1 MNFKKTLDR
10 HFKIRERH
18 STVRQ
23 EVIGGI
29 TTFMTMAYII
39 FVNPAILSDAGMDR
53 GALITVTTLS
63 AAMGTLIAALFA
75 NVPFALAPG
84 MGLNAFFTYSLVIGR
99 GIPWETAL
107 GIVFLSGVFF
117 LLLSLGGIREKIAN
131 AIPLSLKISVTG
143 GIGLFIAFIGLK
155 TLGVITS
162 NPATLVGIAKFS
174 PEILIGILGLFIS
187 VILEI
192 RRVKGGIL
200 IGIVASTVI
209 GMMTGHAEIPKE
221 VISLPP
227 SIAPIAFKLD
237 ILGALK
243 LSLLGPAFSFMFVD
257 LFDSLGTLIACS
269 KEIGLTD
276 RKGKVKDLGKMLYT
290 DVISTIFGAFLG
302 TSTVTTLS
310 ETAAGIAAGAR
321 TGLASVVTAALFLLA
336 LFFTP
341 IVAVVPA
348 YATAPALI
356 IVGVYMFRN
365 ISELDFKDFKTMF
378 PAFITILMM
387 PLTYSISIGLALGFI
402 SYIVIH
408 LGTGEANKINKT
420 LYFIGALS
428 VLSLIV

>member
-1 MNFKKTLDR
+1 MKKFLET
-10 HFKIRERH
+10 HFKVKERH
-18 STVRQ
+18 STLKH

-53 GALITVTTLS
+53 GALITVTALS
-63 AAMGTLIAALFA
+63 AGLGTLLAGLFA

-99 GIPWETAL
+99 GVPWETAL

-117 LLLSLGGIREKIAN
+117 LILSLGGIREKIAN
-131 AIPLSLKISVTG
+131 AIPLCLKISVTG

-155 TLGVITS
+155 TLGVVTS
-162 NPATLVGIAKFS
+162 NPATLVGIATFT
-174 PEILIGILGLFIS
+174 PEILIGVLGLFIA

-192 RRVKGGIL
+192 RKVKGGIL
-200 IGIVASTVI
+200 IGIVVSTLV
-209 GMMTGHAEIPKE
+209 GMLTGYAEIPTS

-237 ILGALK
+237 IVGALK

-276 RKGKVKDLGKMLYT
+276 KKGKVKDLGKMLYT
-290 DVISTIFGAFLG
+290 DVISTIFGAILG

-321 TGLASVVTAALFLLA
+321 TGLASVVTAGLFFLA

-341 IVAVVPA
+341 IVGVVPA

-365 ISELDFKDFKTMF
+365 ICELDFTDFKTMF
-378 PAFITILMM
+378 PAFITIIMM

-402 SYIVIH
+402 SYILIH
-408 LGTGEANKINKT
+408 LGTGDYKKINPT

>member
-1 MNFKKTLDR
+1 MKKFLET
-10 HFKIRERH
+10 HFKVKERH
-18 STVRQ
+18 STLKH

-53 GALITVTTLS
+53 GALITVTALS
-63 AAMGTLIAALFA
+63 AGLGTLLAGLFA

-99 GIPWETAL
+99 GVPWETAL

-117 LLLSLGGIREKIAN
+117 LILSLGGIREKIAN
-131 AIPLSLKISVTG
+131 AIPLCLKISVTG

-155 TLGVITS
+155 TLGVVTS
-162 NPATLVGIAKFS
+162 NPATLVGIATFT
-174 PEILIGILGLFIS
+174 PEILIGVLGLFIA

-192 RRVKGGIL
+192 RKVKGGIL
-200 IGIVASTVI
+200 IGIVVSTLV
-209 GMMTGHAEIPKE
+209 GMLTGYADVPTS

-237 ILGALK
+237 IVGALK

-276 RKGKVKDLGKMLYT
+276 KKGKVKDLGKMLYT
-290 DVISTIFGAFLG
+290 DVISTIFGAILG

-321 TGLASVVTAALFLLA
+321 TGLASVVTAGLFFLA

-341 IVAVVPA
+341 IVGVVPA

-365 ISELDFKDFKTMF
+365 ICELDFTDFKTMF
-378 PAFITILMM
+378 PAFITIIMM

-402 SYIVIH
+402 SYILIH
-408 LGTGEANKINKT
+408 LGTGDYKKINPT

>member
-1 MNFKKTLDR
+1 MKKFLER
-10 HFKIRERH
+10 HFKVKERH
-18 STVRQ
+18 SSLKQ

-39 FVNPAILSDAGMDR
+39 FVNPAILGDAGMDR
-53 GALITVTTLS
+53 GALITVTALS
-63 AAMGTLIAALFA
+63 AAMGTLLAGLFA

-99 GIPWETAL
+99 GVPWETAL

-117 LLLSLGGIREKIAN
+117 LFLSLGGIREKIAN
-131 AIPLSLKISVTG
+131 AIPLCLKISVTG

-155 TLGVITS
+155 TLGVVAP
-162 NPATLVGIAKFS
+162 NPATIIGLATFT
-174 PEILIGILGLFIS
+174 PEILIGALGLFVA
-187 VILEI
+187 VILEV
-192 RRVKGGIL
+192 RKVKGGIL
-200 IGIVASTVI
+200 IGIIVSTVV
-209 GMMTGHAEIPKE
+209 GMLTGYAELPKE
-221 VISLPP
+221 IISLPP

-243 LSLLGPAFSFMFVD
+243 LSLLGPIFSFMFVD

-269 KEIGLTD
+269 KEIGITD

-290 DVISTIFGAFLG
+290 DVISTIFGSILG

-321 TGLASVVTAALFLLA
+321 TGLASVVTGSLFLLA

-341 IVAVVPA
+341 LVGVVPA

-356 IVGVYMFRN
+356 IVGVYMFKN
-365 ISELDFKDFKTMF
+365 ICELDFTDFKTMF
-378 PAFITILMM
+378 PAFITIIMM

-402 SYIVIH
+402 SYILIH
-408 LGTGEANKINKT
+408 LGTGEHKKINLT

-428 VLSLIV
+428 VLSLLV